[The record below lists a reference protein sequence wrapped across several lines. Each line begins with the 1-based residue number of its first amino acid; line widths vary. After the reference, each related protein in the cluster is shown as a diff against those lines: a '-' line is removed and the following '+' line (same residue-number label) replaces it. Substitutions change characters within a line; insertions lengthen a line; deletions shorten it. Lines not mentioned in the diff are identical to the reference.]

1 MYVNGSSMNINEA
14 SLYSAAS
21 AEKAASV
28 QRATDLRRKAMH
40 GEDDI
45 EGLASPDDIVSISQW
60 MDLKHSQV
68 HGQNHEEDQEQG
80 LGGDEYHAGN
90 PDEGAA

>member
-80 LGGDEYHAGN
+80 LGGDEYHAGS